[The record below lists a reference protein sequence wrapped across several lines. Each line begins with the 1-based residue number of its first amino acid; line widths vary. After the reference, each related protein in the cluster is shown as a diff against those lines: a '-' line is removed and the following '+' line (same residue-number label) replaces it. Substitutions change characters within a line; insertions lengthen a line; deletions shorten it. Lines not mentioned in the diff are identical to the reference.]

1 MQYFP
6 EPLVR
11 VGIAQIGTKRTCV
24 SCAVRFYDLARVP
37 AACPKC
43 GAEQPPPK
51 ARPAPIDRSAAR
63 RFGRPQPPRPFAAA
77 EPAAEPEAEIEA
89 EVEEEDVVEDDVD
102 VVDDTDDAD
111 DIVREAPVT
120 EL

>member
-6 EPLVR
+6 EPLSS
-11 VGIAQIGTKRTCV
+11 VGIAQIGVKRTCV
-24 SCAVRFYDLARVP
+24 GCGVRFYDLTRIP

-63 RFGRPQPPRPFAAA
+63 RFGRPQPPRAFAAA
-77 EPAAEPEAEIEA
+77 APAAEPEAEVDTEI
-89 EVEEEDVVEDDVD
+89 EVEEEDAAD
-102 VVDDTDDAD
+102 DDAD
-111 DIVREAPVT
+111 AVDEPDDAEEIADESPLV
-120 EL
+120 

>member
-1 MQYFP
+1 MQYHP

-11 VGIAQIGTKRTCV
+11 VGIAQIGIKRTCV

-43 GAEQPPPK
+43 GVEQPPPK
-51 ARPAPIDRSAAR
+51 ARPAPIDRSASR
-63 RFGRPQPPRPFAAA
+63 RFGRSQPPRPFVTA
-77 EPAAEPEAEIEA
+77 EPVAEVEV
-89 EVEEEDVVEDDVD
+89 EVEEEAEDDVD
-102 VVDDTDDAD
+102 VPDEVDDAE
-111 DIVREAPVT
+111 DIAIEAPLT

>member
-24 SCAVRFYDLARVP
+24 SCAVRFYDLTRVP

-51 ARPAPIDRSAAR
+51 ARPAPIDRTAAR
-63 RFGRPQPPRPFAAA
+63 RFGRPQPPRPF
-77 EPAAEPEAEIEA
+77 PAAEPEQVVAAEA
-89 EVEEEDVVEDDVD
+89 EVEEDDAPEDDVD
-102 VVDDTDDAD
+102 AVDEAEDAEEIADDAPL
-111 DIVREAPVT
+111 V
-120 EL
+120 

>member
-6 EPLVR
+6 EPLAR

-24 SCAVRFYDLARVP
+24 SCAVRFYDLTRVP

-43 GAEQPPPK
+43 GVEQPPPK

-63 RFGRPQPPRPFAAA
+63 RMGRAQPPRPFVTA
-77 EPAAEPEAEIEA
+77 EPAAEPEV
-89 EVEEEDVVEDDVD
+89 EVEVEVEDAAEDEADVPD
-102 VVDDTDDAD
+102 EVDDAD
-111 DIVREAPVT
+111 DIAIEAPLS

>member
-24 SCAVRFYDLARVP
+24 GCAVRFYDLTRVP

-43 GAEQPPPK
+43 GVEQPPPK

-77 EPAAEPEAEIEA
+77 EPAAEAEA
-89 EVEEEDVVEDDVD
+89 EVEVEAEEEADDDVEAADEVEDVEEIA
-102 VVDDTDDAD
+102 DDAPL
-111 DIVREAPVT
+111 V
-120 EL
+120 

>member
-1 MQYFP
+1 MQYHP

-24 SCAVRFYDLARVP
+24 SCAVRFYDLTRVP

-43 GAEQPPPK
+43 GVEQPPPK
-51 ARPAPIDRSAAR
+51 ARPAPIDRSATR
-63 RFGRPQPPRPFAAA
+63 RFGRSQPPRPFVTA
-77 EPAAEPEAEIEA
+77 EPVAEA
-89 EVEEEDVVEDDVD
+89 EVEVEVEEEEVAE
-102 VVDDTDDAD
+102 DDAD
-111 DIVREAPVT
+111 VPEEVDDAEDIAIEAPLT